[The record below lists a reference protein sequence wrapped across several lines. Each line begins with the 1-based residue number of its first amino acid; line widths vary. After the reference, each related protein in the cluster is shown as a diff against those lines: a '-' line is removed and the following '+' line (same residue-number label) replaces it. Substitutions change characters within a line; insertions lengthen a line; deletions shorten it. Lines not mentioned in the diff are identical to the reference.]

1 MKIVKIFQSIIAAFF
16 GVQNNKKMAEDDAFV
31 EKYGVKYFLIF
42 GFLLTF
48 IFLIILYFFVSFI
61 LTYD

>member
-42 GFLLTF
+42 GFLLT
-48 IFLIILYFFVSFI
+48 LFF
-61 LTYD
+61 